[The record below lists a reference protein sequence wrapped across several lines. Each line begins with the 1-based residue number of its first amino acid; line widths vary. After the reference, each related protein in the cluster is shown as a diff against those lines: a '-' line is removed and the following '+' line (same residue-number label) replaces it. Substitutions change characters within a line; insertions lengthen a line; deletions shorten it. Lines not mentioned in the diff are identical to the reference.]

1 MTGLGSLKRRLRG
14 MTPRFDKGNCDKKVA
29 EGVMVN
35 KWVGKKSGLSEG
47 KRHLFA
53 FI

>member
-1 MTGLGSLKRRLRG
+1 MTGLEFLKRWLWG
-14 MTPRFDKGNCDKKVA
+14 MTPRFDDDNCDKKVA

-35 KWVGKKSGLSEG
+35 KWVDKEVGLSEG

>member
-1 MTGLGSLKRRLRG
+1 
-14 MTPRFDKGNCDKKVA
+14 MTPRFDDGNCDKKVA
-29 EGVMVN
+29 EGGMVN
-35 KWVGKKSGLSEG
+35 KWARRGRAVSEG